1 MSGRATQDRCVIPS
15 NRHAT
20 PSYGLNKRAAAASPE
35 IAARYTGAI
44 VRQCESLMTFPMRGT
59 RHDDIRFGLRVF
71 GFRRRVSIAFEVTGE
86 VVTILGIFYGGQN
99 LEAALK
105 E

>member
-1 MSGRATQDRCVIPS
+1 MMHSVVYAPEAEAQLLALYFHI
-15 NRHAT
+15 
-20 PSYGLNKRAAAASPE
+20 AAAASPE

-44 VRQCESLMTFPMRGT
+44 VEQCESLKAFPMRGA
-59 RHDDIRFGLRVF
+59 RRDDIRPGLRVF
-71 GFRRRVSIAFEVTGE
+71 GFRRRVSITFEITDE

-99 LEAALK
+99 FQAALK